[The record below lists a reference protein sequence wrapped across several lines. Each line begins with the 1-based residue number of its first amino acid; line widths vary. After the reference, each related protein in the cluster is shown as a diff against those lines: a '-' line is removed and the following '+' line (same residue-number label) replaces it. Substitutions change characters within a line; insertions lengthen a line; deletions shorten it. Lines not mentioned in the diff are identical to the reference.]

1 MLVFSFSSKLH
12 LGSYMA
18 SIDKF
23 AFKIIGALIRSEI
36 ALYFKSPIVSH
47 LNE

>member
-12 LGSYMA
+12 SGSYIA
-18 SIDKF
+18 YIDKF

-36 ALYFKSPIVSH
+36 GLY
-47 LNE
+47 L